1 MTFFY
6 KASLYSH
13 SFFFFFREWA
23 TSHVTREKLFFSYPP
38 PCPFF
43 FFLLLL
49 NLSLIYRYTCV
60 PHPEPSSLLP
70 HQRPCHIKGN
80 IHFIVRAE
88 PNILSCLYDFLACM
102 INTDYGH
109 VYFRHDKQTFYLSSK
124 ITKQATFWTILM
136 AILRK
141 ECEIIFHNSGSST
154 TNLMGLNECNE
165 NEQ

>member
-1 MTFFY
+1 MFSTL
-6 KASLYSH
+6 KLATWH
-13 SFFFFFREWA
+13 SFIKHHFIHILFFFFLESWLQLMWQ
-23 TSHVTREKLFFSYPP
+23 EKNSSLVILLLVL
-38 PCPFF
+38 FF

-124 ITKQATFWTILM
+124 ITKQVTFWTILM
-136 AILRK
+136 AILSH
-141 ECEIIFHNSGSST
+141 ILSSI
-154 TNLMGLNECNE
+154 
-165 NEQ
+165 